1 MKKMKKISIL
11 LATVT
16 ILSVFCASFASCKK
30 KTTDQTESSSTR
42 TSDVFEP
49 ETEIN
54 YKDYLPEVTYDGAD
68 INIYFMNER
77 QEQFTVSDENPDYT
91 AFSQAVIKR
100 NAYVEEK
107 YDVFLNFICESNPT
121 GEAEK
126 FISVCAQ
133 SDAYGYDIMIP
144 DYYWGTE
151 VQGAFV
157 NLLECKQLN
166 LDNPYWV
173 SGWNDSAIV
182 NNRLYTAVSYL
193 TTDPIGKSMVVYY
206 NTRIAY
212 DYLGQD
218 NLHETVMSGNWTLE
232 TMKEMMALNTLEINN
247 PDSMSF
253 EDSWGLG
260 YNLWGG
266 RALLWGCG
274 LSLAEYD
281 EDEVTF
287 KVREQRNSTVFDA
300 VYSLLNDYE
309 YSYYKSNDNLDY
321 FVAQDS
327 DYELFKNERAL
338 FYIYSMEQSAKLGQD
353 MKYYGVLPT
362 PKLDTAQKDYITSM
376 LGTVTMGIFKTSA
389 DVDRAATIL
398 EALSIV
404 SYEDVI
410 PVYYDD
416 MLKFRYQTD
425 PKSAEM
431 LDFIRDR
438 ISVDFLFVNEKSFEH
453 VTNVPF
459 DLIAAEDGNYEGVMM
474 GKVTS
479 LETAL
484 EKFMEVYSE

>member
-1 MKKMKKISIL
+1 MKKTLKKISLL
-11 LATVT
+11 LAV
-16 ILSVFCASFASCKK
+16 ASLLTTMCFGFVSCKN
-30 KTTDQTESSSTR
+30 KTKDQPQTSTSNDVTEP
-42 TSDVFEP
+42 V
-49 ETEIN
+49 TELN
-54 YKDYLPEVTYDGAD
+54 YKDQLPVATYDGAD
-68 INIYFMNER
+68 INIYHISER
-77 QEQFTVSDENPDYT
+77 KDQFVLDDENPDTT
-91 AFSQAVIKR
+91 AFSQAVVKR
-100 NAYVEEK
+100 NSFVEEK
-107 YDVFLNFICESNPT
+107 YDVFLNFTCESNPT
-121 GEAEK
+121 GEVEK

-144 DYYWGTE
+144 DYWWGTE

-157 NLLECKQLN
+157 NLLDCKQLN

-173 SGWNDSAIV
+173 SGWNNSAIV

-193 TTDPIGKSMVVYY
+193 TMDPIGKSMVVYY
-206 NTRIAY
+206 NTKIAY

-232 TMKEMMALNTLEINN
+232 TMREMMKMNTLEINN

-281 EDEVTF
+281 EGKVTF

-300 VYSLLNDYE
+300 VYSFLNDYQ
-309 YSYYKSNDNLDY
+309 YSYYKSNDKLDY
-321 FVAQDS
+321 HVAYDS
-327 DYELFKNERAL
+327 DYELFINDRAL
-338 FYIYSMEQSAKLGQD
+338 FYIYEMDQASKISQNMSN
-353 MKYYGVLPT
+353 YGVLPT
-362 PKLDTAQKDYITSM
+362 PKLNTEQKDYITSL
-376 LGTVTMGIFKTSA
+376 LGTVTMGIFKTSE

-404 SYEDVI
+404 SYEDVVS
-410 PVYYDD
+410 VYYDD

-425 PKSAEM
+425 AKAAEM
-431 LDFIRDR
+431 LDFIRER

-459 DLIAAEDGNYEGVMM
+459 DLIAAKDGNYEGVMM

-484 EKFMEVYSE
+484 EKFLEVYSQ